1 LFIGKI
7 NYNQIILIINKI
19 LINGYVFNIALI
31 YTILVENSHNLLLA
45 NDQMDVYKYLSD
57 DLIDFVNNKDE
68 QEMDMLLDLATKN
81 L

>member
-1 LFIGKI
+1 
-7 NYNQIILIINKI
+7 
-19 LINGYVFNIALI
+19 
-31 YTILVENSHNLLLA
+31 VENSHNLLLA